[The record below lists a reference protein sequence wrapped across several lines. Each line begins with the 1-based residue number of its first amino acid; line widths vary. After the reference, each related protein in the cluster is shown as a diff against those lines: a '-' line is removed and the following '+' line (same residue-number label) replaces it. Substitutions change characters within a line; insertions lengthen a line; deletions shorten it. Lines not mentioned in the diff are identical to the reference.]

1 MNFEQYVISKGF
13 DPESLTDTQRASLE
27 GSWRRDQAEA
37 ERGREGE
44 GKKGDA
50 FETMMA
56 AMREEERRQQRI
68 TAMVGDVQDAALHDA
83 IAAMTDLDVLV
94 NNAGGNRPM
103 LMVDVDDATLDHLI
117 GLNIRS
123 TYKVAQAGARAM
135 VRAGRGVIINMSSQ
149 MGHVGAAKRTVYC
162 MSKHAIEGLTKAMAV
177 ELAASGVRVV
187 SVAPTFVLTPM
198 TEPMFADAAFRDS
211 VLDMIPMRE
220 LARPED
226 VAAGVVFLASDG
238 ARMITGDSLRIDGGW
253 TAR

>member
-1 MNFEQYVISKGF
+1 MTGMLAGRHAVVTGAGRGLGRAISLALVAAGARVTAVARTRA
-13 DPESLTDTQRASLE
+13 DLDTLA
-27 GSWRRDQAEA
+27 AEA
-37 ERGREGE
+37 PG
-44 GKKGDA
+44 
-50 FETMMA
+50 
-56 AMREEERRQQRI
+56 QI
-68 TAMVGDVQDAALHDA
+68 TALVGDVQDASLHDT
-83 IAAMTDLDVLV
+83 IAAMTDLDILV
-94 NNAGGNRPM
+94 NNAGSNRPM

-117 GLNIRS
+117 ALNIRS
-123 TYKVAQAGARAM
+123 AYKVAQAGAQAM
-135 VRAGRGVIINMSSQ
+135 VRARRGVIINMSSQ

-177 ELAASGVRVV
+177 ELAPSGVRVV

>member
-1 MNFEQYVISKGF
+1 
-13 DPESLTDTQRASLE
+13 
-27 GSWRRDQAEA
+27 
-37 ERGREGE
+37 
-44 GKKGDA
+44 
-50 FETMMA
+50 
-56 AMREEERRQQRI
+56 
-68 TAMVGDVQDAALHDA
+68 
-83 IAAMTDLDVLV
+83 
-94 NNAGGNRPM
+94 
-103 LMVDVDDATLDHLI
+103 
-117 GLNIRS
+117 
-123 TYKVAQAGARAM
+123 
-135 VRAGRGVIINMSSQ
+135 VIINMSSQ

-177 ELAASGVRVV
+177 ELAPSGVRVV

>member
-1 MNFEQYVISKGF
+1 MTGMLAGRHAVVTGAGRGLGQAIALALVAEGARV
-13 DPESLTDTQRASLE
+13 TAVARTRADLE
-27 GSWRRDQAEA
+27 TLAAEA
-37 ERGREGE
+37 PG
-44 GKKGDA
+44 
-50 FETMMA
+50 
-56 AMREEERRQQRI
+56 QI
-68 TAMVGDVQDAALHDA
+68 TALVGDVQDGSLHDA
-83 IAAMTDLDVLV
+83 IAAMTDLDILL

-123 TYKVAQAGARAM
+123 AYKVAQAGARAM

-177 ELAASGVRVV
+177 ELAPSGVRVV

-226 VAAGVVFLASDG
+226 VAAAVVFLASDG

>member
-1 MNFEQYVISKGF
+1 LRHAMTGMLAGRHAVVTGAGRGLGRAIALALVAAGARV
-13 DPESLTDTQRASLE
+13 TAVARTQADL
-27 GSWRRDQAEA
+27 DALAAEA
-37 ERGREGE
+37 PG
-44 GKKGDA
+44 
-50 FETMMA
+50 
-56 AMREEERRQQRI
+56 QI
-68 TAMVGDVQDAALHDA
+68 TVLVGDVQDAALHEA
-83 IAAMTDLDVLV
+83 IAAMSDLDILV

-123 TYKVAQAGARAM
+123 AYKVAQAGARAM

-177 ELAASGVRVV
+177 ELAPSGVRVV

>member
-1 MNFEQYVISKGF
+1 MTGMLAGRHAVVTGAGRGLGRAIALALVAEGARV
-13 DPESLTDTQRASLE
+13 TAVARTQADL
-27 GSWRRDQAEA
+27 DALAAEA
-37 ERGREGE
+37 PG
-44 GKKGDA
+44 
-50 FETMMA
+50 
-56 AMREEERRQQRI
+56 QI

-83 IAAMTDLDVLV
+83 IAAMTDLDILV

-103 LMVDVDDATLDHLI
+103 FMLDVDDATLDHLI

-123 TYKVAQAGARAM
+123 AYKVAQAGARAM

-177 ELAASGVRVV
+177 ELAPSGVRVV

>member
-1 MNFEQYVISKGF
+1 MTRMLAGRHAVVTGAGRG
-13 DPESLTDTQRASLE
+13 LGRAIALALVAA
-27 GSWRRDQAEA
+27 GARVTAVARTRADLDALAAEA
-37 ERGREGE
+37 PG
-44 GKKGDA
+44 
-50 FETMMA
+50 
-56 AMREEERRQQRI
+56 QI
-68 TAMVGDVQDAALHDA
+68 TAMVGDVKDAALHDA
-83 IAAMTDLDVLV
+83 IAAMTDLDILV

-103 LMVDVDDATLDHLI
+103 LMVDMDDATLDHLI

-123 TYKVAQAGARAM
+123 AYKVAQAGARAM

-177 ELAASGVRVV
+177 ELAPSGVRVV

>member
-1 MNFEQYVISKGF
+1 MTGVLAGRHAVVTGAGRGLGRAIALALVAEGARVTAVARTRA
-13 DPESLTDTQRASLE
+13 DLDTLA
-27 GSWRRDQAEA
+27 AEA
-37 ERGREGE
+37 PEL
-44 GKKGDA
+44 
-50 FETMMA
+50 
-56 AMREEERRQQRI
+56 I
-68 TAMVGDVQDAALHDA
+68 SVMVGDVQEAALHDA
-83 IAAMTDLDVLV
+83 IAAMTDLDILV

-123 TYKVAQAGARAM
+123 AYKVAQAGARAM

-177 ELAASGVRVV
+177 ELAPSGVRVV

-226 VAAGVVFLASDG
+226 VAAAVVFLASDG

>member
-1 MNFEQYVISKGF
+1 MTGVLAGRHAVVTGAGRG
-13 DPESLTDTQRASLE
+13 LGRAITLALVAEGARVTAVARTRADLE
-27 GSWRRDQAEA
+27 TLAAQAP
-37 ERGREGE
+37 G
-44 GKKGDA
+44 
-50 FETMMA
+50 
-56 AMREEERRQQRI
+56 QI
-68 TAMVGDVQDAALHDA
+68 TALVGDVQDASLHDA
-83 IAAMTDLDVLV
+83 IAAMTDLDILV

-123 TYKVAQAGARAM
+123 AYKVAQAGARAM

-177 ELAASGVRVV
+177 ELAPSGVRVV

-198 TEPMFADAAFRDS
+198 TEPMFTDAAFRDS

-226 VAAGVVFLASDG
+226 VAAAVVFLASDG

>member
-1 MNFEQYVISKGF
+1 MTGLLVGRHAVVTGAGRGLGRAIALALVVEGARVTAVSRTRA
-13 DPESLTDTQRASLE
+13 DLDSLA
-27 GSWRRDQAEA
+27 AEA
-37 ERGREGE
+37 PGRI
-44 GKKGDA
+44 
-50 FETMMA
+50 A
-56 AMREEERRQQRI
+56 AL
-68 TAMVGDVQDAALHDA
+68 VGDVQDAALHDA
-83 IAAMTDLDVLV
+83 IDAMTDLDILV

-103 LMVDVDDATLDHLI
+103 MMVDVDDATLDHLI

-123 TYKVAQAGARAM
+123 AYKVAQAGARAM

-177 ELAASGVRVV
+177 ELAPSGVRVV

-211 VLDMIPMRE
+211 VLDMIPMLE

-226 VAAGVVFLASDG
+226 VAAAVVFLASDG
-238 ARMITGDSLRIDGGW
+238 ARMITGDSLRVDGGW

>member
-1 MNFEQYVISKGF
+1 MTGMLAGRHAVVTGAGRGLGRAIALALAAEGARV
-13 DPESLTDTQRASLE
+13 TAVARTQADL
-27 GSWRRDQAEA
+27 DALAAEA
-37 ERGREGE
+37 PG
-44 GKKGDA
+44 
-50 FETMMA
+50 
-56 AMREEERRQQRI
+56 QI

-83 IAAMTDLDVLV
+83 IAAMRNLDILV

-123 TYKVAQAGARAM
+123 AYKVAQAGARAM
-135 VRAGRGVIINMSSQ
+135 LRAGRGVIINMSSQ

-177 ELAASGVRVV
+177 ELAPSGVRVV

-226 VAAGVVFLASDG
+226 VAGAVVFLASDG
-238 ARMITGDSLRIDGGW
+238 ARMITGDSLKIDGGW

>member
-1 MNFEQYVISKGF
+1 MTGMLDGRHAVVTGAGRGLGRAIALALVGEGARVTAVARTKA
-13 DPESLTDTQRASLE
+13 DLDSLA
-27 GSWRRDQAEA
+27 AEA
-37 ERGREGE
+37 P
-44 GKKGDA
+44 GK
-50 FETMMA
+50 
-56 AMREEERRQQRI
+56 I

-220 LARPED
+220 LALPED
-226 VAAGVVFLASDG
+226 VAAVVVFLASDG

>member
-1 MNFEQYVISKGF
+1 MTGMLAGRHAVVTGAGRGLGRAIALALVAEGARVTAVARTQS
-13 DPESLTDTQRASLE
+13 DLDTLA
-27 GSWRRDQAEA
+27 AEA
-37 ERGREGE
+37 L
-44 GKKGDA
+44 GK
-50 FETMMA
+50 
-56 AMREEERRQQRI
+56 I
-68 TAMVGDVQDAALHDA
+68 TALVGDVQDAALHDA
-83 IAAMTDLDVLV
+83 IAAMTDLDILV

-123 TYKVAQAGARAM
+123 AYKVAQAGARAM
-135 VRAGRGVIINMSSQ
+135 TRARRGVIINMSSQ

-177 ELAASGVRVV
+177 ELAPSGVRVV

>member
-1 MNFEQYVISKGF
+1 MTGMLAGRHAVVTGAGRGLGRAIALALAGAGARVTAVARTQA
-13 DPESLTDTQRASLE
+13 DLDSLA
-27 GSWRRDQAEA
+27 AEA
-37 ERGREGE
+37 P
-44 GKKGDA
+44 GKIA
-50 FETMMA
+50 
-56 AMREEERRQQRI
+56 
-68 TAMVGDVQDAALHDA
+68 AMVGDVQNAALHDS
-83 IAAMTDLDVLV
+83 IAAMTDLDILV

-123 TYKVAQAGARAM
+123 AYKVAQAGARAM
-135 VRAGRGVIINMSSQ
+135 MGTGRGVIINMSSQ

-177 ELAASGVRVV
+177 ELAPSGVRVV

>member
-1 MNFEQYVISKGF
+1 MTGVLAGRHAVVTGAGRG
-13 DPESLTDTQRASLE
+13 LGRAITLALVAEGARVTAVARTRADLE
-27 GSWRRDQAEA
+27 TLAAQAP
-37 ERGREGE
+37 G
-44 GKKGDA
+44 
-50 FETMMA
+50 
-56 AMREEERRQQRI
+56 QI
-68 TAMVGDVQDAALHDA
+68 TALVGDVQDASLHDA
-83 IAAMTDLDVLV
+83 IAAMTDLDILV

-123 TYKVAQAGARAM
+123 AYKVAQAGARAM

-177 ELAASGVRVV
+177 ELAPSGVRVV
-187 SVAPTFVLTPM
+187 AVAPTFVLTPM
-198 TEPMFADAAFRDS
+198 TEPMFTDAAFRDS

-226 VAAGVVFLASDG
+226 VAAAVVFLASDG

>member
-1 MNFEQYVISKGF
+1 MTGMLAGRHAVVTGAGRGLGRAIALALVAEGARVTAVSRTQADLG
-13 DPESLTDTQRASLE
+13 SLA
-27 GSWRRDQAEA
+27 AEA
-37 ERGREGE
+37 PG
-44 GKKGDA
+44 
-50 FETMMA
+50 
-56 AMREEERRQQRI
+56 QI
-68 TAMVGDVQDAALHDA
+68 TALVGDVQDAALHDA
-83 IAAMTDLDVLV
+83 IAAMTDLDILV

-123 TYKVAQAGARAM
+123 AYKVAQAGARAM

-177 ELAASGVRVV
+177 ELAPSGVRVV

>member
-1 MNFEQYVISKGF
+1 MTGVLAGRHAVVTGAGRGLGRAIALALVAAGARVTAVARTQA
-13 DPESLTDTQRASLE
+13 DLDTLA
-27 GSWRRDQAEA
+27 AEA
-37 ERGREGE
+37 PEL
-44 GKKGDA
+44 
-50 FETMMA
+50 
-56 AMREEERRQQRI
+56 I
-68 TAMVGDVQDAALHDA
+68 SVMVGDVQEAALHDA
-83 IAAMTDLDVLV
+83 IAAMTDLDILV

-123 TYKVAQAGARAM
+123 AYKVAQAGARTM

-177 ELAASGVRVV
+177 ELAPSGVRVV

-226 VAAGVVFLASDG
+226 VAAAVVFLASDG

>member
-1 MNFEQYVISKGF
+1 MTGVLAGRHAVVTGAGRGLGRAITLALVAEGARVTAVARTRADLETLAAQAPELISV
-13 DPESLTDTQRASLE
+13 
-27 GSWRRDQAEA
+27 
-37 ERGREGE
+37 
-44 GKKGDA
+44 
-50 FETMMA
+50 
-56 AMREEERRQQRI
+56 
-68 TAMVGDVQDAALHDA
+68 MVGDVQEAALHDA
-83 IAAMTDLDVLV
+83 IAAMTDLDILV

-123 TYKVAQAGARAM
+123 AYKVAQAGARAM

-177 ELAASGVRVV
+177 ELAPSGVRVV

-226 VAAGVVFLASDG
+226 VAAAVVFLASDG

>member
-1 MNFEQYVISKGF
+1 MTGMLAGRHAVVTGAGRGLGRAIALALVAEGARVTAVARTRA
-13 DPESLTDTQRASLE
+13 DLDTLA
-27 GSWRRDQAEA
+27 AEA
-37 ERGREGE
+37 PG
-44 GKKGDA
+44 
-50 FETMMA
+50 
-56 AMREEERRQQRI
+56 QI

-83 IAAMTDLDVLV
+83 IAAMPDLDILV

-123 TYKVAQAGARAM
+123 AYKVAQAGARAM
-135 VRAGRGVIINMSSQ
+135 LRAGRGVIINMSSQ

-177 ELAASGVRVV
+177 ELAPSGVRVV

-198 TEPMFADAAFRDS
+198 TEPMFADAAFRAS

-226 VAAGVVFLASDG
+226 VAAAVVFLASDG
-238 ARMITGDSLRIDGGW
+238 ARMITGDSLKIDGGW

>member
-1 MNFEQYVISKGF
+1 MTGMLAGRHAVVTGAGRGLGQAIALALVAEGARV
-13 DPESLTDTQRASLE
+13 TAVARTRADLE
-27 GSWRRDQAEA
+27 TLAAEA
-37 ERGREGE
+37 PG
-44 GKKGDA
+44 
-50 FETMMA
+50 
-56 AMREEERRQQRI
+56 QI
-68 TAMVGDVQDAALHDA
+68 TALVGDVQDASLHDA
-83 IAAMTDLDVLV
+83 IAAMTDLDILL

-123 TYKVAQAGARAM
+123 AYKVAQAGARAM

-177 ELAASGVRVV
+177 ELAPSGVRVV

-226 VAAGVVFLASDG
+226 VAAAVVFLASDG

>member
-1 MNFEQYVISKGF
+1 MTGMLAGRHAVVTGAGRGLGRAIALALASEGARV
-13 DPESLTDTQRASLE
+13 TAVARTQADL
-27 GSWRRDQAEA
+27 DALAAEA
-37 ERGREGE
+37 PG
-44 GKKGDA
+44 
-50 FETMMA
+50 
-56 AMREEERRQQRI
+56 QI

-83 IAAMTDLDVLV
+83 IAAMTDLDILV

-123 TYKVAQAGARAM
+123 AYKVAQAGARAM

-177 ELAASGVRVV
+177 ELAPSGVRVV

-226 VAAGVVFLASDG
+226 VAAAVVFLASDG
-238 ARMITGDSLRIDGGW
+238 ARMITGDSLKIDGGW